1 MPSVNVAG
9 ACVQVMSTRSRASCA
24 RPPMTIYH
32 TIGEVAIG
40 TVIIT
45 GTQELERPKINQ
57 SGGHKTKFYVQ
68 QATLLLALTSEEMSS
83 GLNINTVVV
92 GD

>member
-1 MPSVNVAG
+1 MAV
-9 ACVQVMSTRSRASCA
+9 RSKIIEIA
-24 RPPMTIYH
+24 
-32 TIGEVAIG
+32 VG
-40 TVIIT
+40 TVIIAD
-45 GTQELERPKINQ
+45 TQELERPKINQ